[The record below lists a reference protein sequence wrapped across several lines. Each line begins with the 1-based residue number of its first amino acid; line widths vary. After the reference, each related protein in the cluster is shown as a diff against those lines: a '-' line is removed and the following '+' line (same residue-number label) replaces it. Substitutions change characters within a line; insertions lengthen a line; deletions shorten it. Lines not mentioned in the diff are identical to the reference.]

1 MKATMGG
8 GDRSAKATKLRPGSD
23 PVVPGIDAPHWV
35 GAVAWAL
42 ITATGLTLLAIAL
55 GPHRIGDYYAESDF
69 YGGYSEGARLL
80 QQGRLDLA
88 RYGVVG
94 PVYEV
99 ALALVAFVTRDL
111 FAAAEAISIGSAV
124 SALLLWFE
132 LLRRR
137 AGALLAL
144 VTVALLAANPTFFR
158 YGYSVTTD
166 MLAFLLEAAAL
177 FAMLA
182 MRGARAPLL
191 AGVLSALAAL
201 TRYSAIALLPGAL
214 LCYAWLDR
222 PAGVSRWRALAL
234 YLVGF
239 AIVAV
244 PWLVIALR
252 AGTPPGAML
261 FHDIA
266 YDIYAKARGTTW
278 AEYQTRLQPGFQSLV
293 DVMLRDPGAVL
304 RREGSNLLSHL
315 YGDAKLLLGWPVAA
329 LCLAGLLVALADGS
343 WRKMRPLWVVG
354 ALLYL
359 TLIPAFYSERYSMAL
374 APFYLTLAGIAAT
387 SAWLARHSSVG
398 RIPVP
403 RLLALLAFA
412 LTISASVS
420 AQRAALD
427 TVPTEVIPI
436 ARVLRARAHPDDDV
450 MAVKSHIAYYSG
462 LRFTPLTVTSRLSEL
477 ADDCR
482 RRGVEYLYYSWIE
495 ANNRP
500 SFWYLLDPEAVVPGL
515 KREAFVSGHP
525 ATLDRIGPGFGEA
538 PAWLADDRARAQ
550 SASRFVAGMPPEWRW
565 RAHLSLAIAELG
577 EQRFQS
583 ALDHAAEVV
592 RARPAEPIGWTL
604 TGDASL
610 RLGDRNRSLAAF
622 ERALALEP
630 GNVETRIRLG
640 WVLLGAGQEDRAAEV
655 WRPAAGMTTNRATL
669 ERMIELFQA
678 RGDAAAARQ
687 AREALARQAK

>member
-1 MKATMGG
+1 MSETRSGRARSVKATRPKPEIEGV
-8 GDRSAKATKLRPGSD
+8 SAGSD
-23 PVVPGIDAPHWV
+23 AQQWV
-35 GAVAWAL
+35 GVAAWAL
-42 ITATGLTLLAIAL
+42 AAATGIALLAIAL
-55 GPHRIGDYYAESDF
+55 GPHRIGDYYTESDF
-69 YGGYSEGARLL
+69 YGGYAEGARLIHH
-80 QQGRLDLA
+80 GRLDPA
-88 RYGVVG
+88 RYGVIG
-94 PVYEV
+94 PGYEV
-99 ALALVAFVTRDL
+99 VLALFAFVTRDL
-111 FAAAEAISIGSAV
+111 FVAATGISIGSAV
-124 SALLLWFE
+124 SALLLWFG

-144 VTVALLAANPTFFR
+144 VTIAFLAANPTFFR

-166 MLAFLLEAAAL
+166 MLAFFLEAAAL

-201 TRYSAIALLPGAL
+201 TRYSAIALLPGAV
-214 LCYAWLDR
+214 LCYLWLDQ
-222 PAGVSRWRALAL
+222 PAGQSRRRALAL

-252 AGTPPGAML
+252 AGAPPGAML

-266 YDIYAKARGTTW
+266 YDIYAKARGSTW
-278 AEYQTRLQPGFQSLV
+278 AEYQSRLQPGFQSLV
-293 DVMLRDPGAVL
+293 DVVLRDPGAVL

-329 LCLAGLLVALADGS
+329 LCLVGLLVALIDGS
-343 WRKMRPLWVVG
+343 WRRLAPLWVVG

-359 TLIPAFYSERYSMAL
+359 TLVPAFYSERYSLML

-387 SAWLARHSSVG
+387 SPWLARHASV
-398 RIPVP
+398 RRVPVP
-403 RLLALLAFA
+403 QLLALVAFA
-412 LTISASVS
+412 LSIAASVS

-436 ARVLRARAHPDDDV
+436 AKVLRAHARPDDDV
-450 MAVKSHIAYYSG
+450 MAMKSHIAWYSG
-462 LRFTPLTVTSRLSEL
+462 LRFRPMPPTSRLAEL

-482 RRGVEYLYYSWIE
+482 RLGVEYLYYSWIE

-500 SFWYLLDPEAVVPGL
+500 SFWYLLDPEAEVPGL
-515 KREAFVSGHP
+515 EREAFVGGHP
-525 ATLDRIGPGFGEA
+525 AALYRIGPGFGEP
-538 PAWLADDRARAQ
+538 PAWLADDQARAQ
-550 SASRFVAGMPPEWRW
+550 SAGRFVAGTPPQWRW
-565 RAHLSLAIAELG
+565 RAHLSLAISAL
-577 EQRFQS
+577 EQQRYRE
-583 ALDHAAEVV
+583 ALDHASVV
-592 RARPAEPIGWTL
+592 TRDRPAEPLGWML

-610 RLGDRNRSLAAF
+610 RLGDRDRSLTAF

-640 WVLLGAGQEDRAAEV
+640 WVLLGAGREDRAAEV
-655 WRPAAGMTTNRATL
+655 WRPVVGMTTNRPTL
-669 ERMIELFQA
+669 ERMIELFQS
-678 RGDAAAARQ
+678 RGDATAARQ
-687 AREALARQAK
+687 AREALGRQPK